1 MGKRTEGFFE
11 GWGVPLLIAVGTFLL
26 QLLIYVVLI
35 SLFGVV
41 MAGREALVQEW
52 AANIRAGHMPTLV
65 AVVGAVLV
73 LVMGLWLFALWFTQT
88 VTAGDASGRRRV
100 RTQRI
105 FAVLWL
111 ALLFVSNK
119 DRLLQSETGDLS
131 PWINLNTIFLFLMLT
146 GKLRLPQRRRAAGVP
161 QAKKK

>member
-1 MGKRTEGFFE
+1 MIRRFFK
-11 GWGVPLLIAVGTFLL
+11 GWGVPLLIAVGTILL
-26 QLLIYVVLI
+26 QLLIYVVLMV
-35 SLFGVV
+35 LFGAV
-41 MAGREALVQEW
+41 MAGREAMVQEW
-52 AANIRAGHMPTLV
+52 TANIRAGHMPTLV

-88 VTAGDASGRRRV
+88 VTARDASGRRRV

-119 DRLLQSETGDLS
+119 DRLLQSETADLS
-131 PWINLNTIFLFLMLT
+131 PWINLNTIFLLLMMT
-146 GKLRLPQRRRAAGVP
+146 GKLRLPQRRRAAGSSE
-161 QAKKK
+161 AKKK